1 MINISHKLY
10 SLHAKMFKPKI
21 FRLPVIV
28 RSQNHLIRPC
38 TTTSQTVD
46 DEKARELERIA
57 KEASIDEPP
66 TSCCQ
71 SGCANCVYIAWA
83 EALSAKIQNVG
94 PEVSDKILEMVQDPS
109 MKAYLEMELRIRGL
123 RK

>member
-1 MINISHKLY
+1 MLNIGHKLCY
-10 SLHAKMFKPKI
+10 LHTKMFKHKI
-21 FRLPVIV
+21 LRLPAIL
-28 RSQNHLIRPC
+28 RSQNNLIRNC
-38 TTTSQTVD
+38 TTTSQTTD

-71 SGCANCVYIAWA
+71 SGCANCVYIVWA

-94 PEVSDKILEMVQDPS
+94 PEVSDKILDMVQDPS

-123 RK
+123 KK

>member
-1 MINISHKLY
+1 
-10 SLHAKMFKPKI
+10 MFKNKI
-21 FRLPVIV
+21 FRLPAIL
-28 RSQNHLIRPC
+28 RSQNNLIRNC
-38 TTTSQTVD
+38 TTTSQTTD

-71 SGCANCVYIAWA
+71 SGCANCVYIVWA

-94 PEVSDKILEMVQDPS
+94 PEVSDKILDMVQDPS

-123 RK
+123 KK